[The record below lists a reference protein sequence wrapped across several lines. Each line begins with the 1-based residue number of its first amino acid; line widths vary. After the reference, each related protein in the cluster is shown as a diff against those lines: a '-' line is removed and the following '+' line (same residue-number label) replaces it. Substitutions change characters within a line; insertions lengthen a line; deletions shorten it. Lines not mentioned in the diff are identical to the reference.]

1 MDLGFLS
8 GPLGAIFGGIGAI
21 AGKIIDLKAEAE
33 KRETLKLQLAHEL
46 ALRDKD
52 MAQAQIEAASKLQIH
67 QVDADTQV
75 SVADLG
81 ALAASVQADRAAY
94 GDHLLGRIVDL
105 IRGVTRPVIT
115 AASMTLISY
124 MVFRAFGET
133 RGELGADRAAELLNN
148 AQFIAGTAITW
159 WFGARAA
166 RPADARRK

>member
-8 GPLGAIFGGIGAI
+8 GPLGAIFGGLGAI

-52 MAQAQIEAASKLQIH
+52 MAQAQLEASSKLQIH
-67 QVDADTQV
+67 QVDADSQLA
-75 SVADLG
+75 VADLG

-94 GDHLLGRIVDL
+94 GDHLPGRIVDL

-115 AASMTLISY
+115 AASMFLLGY
-124 MVFRAFGET
+124 MTVKAFGVSG
-133 RGELGADRAAELLNN
+133 GELGADRAAELLNN

-159 WFGARAA
+159 WFGARAS
-166 RPADARRK
+166 RPAARGGR